1 MGKAMTSN
9 AEGALTNA
17 ILDDVMDE
25 RMRQRDQLGF
35 VSKHDDL
42 LTNGALAIWAAVRA
56 LTELPVWEDASS
68 FDERRKE
75 LIQATALLVAEI
87 ERIERANKQG

>member
-1 MGKAMTSN
+1 MTSN
-9 AEGALTNA
+9 AEGDLTNA
-17 ILDDVMDE
+17 ILDDVMAE

-35 VSKHDDL
+35 VSEHDDL
-42 LTNGALAIWAAVRA
+42 LTNGTLAISAALRA
-56 LTELPVWEDASS
+56 LTELPVWEDDSS

-87 ERIERANKQG
+87 ERIERAKKQG